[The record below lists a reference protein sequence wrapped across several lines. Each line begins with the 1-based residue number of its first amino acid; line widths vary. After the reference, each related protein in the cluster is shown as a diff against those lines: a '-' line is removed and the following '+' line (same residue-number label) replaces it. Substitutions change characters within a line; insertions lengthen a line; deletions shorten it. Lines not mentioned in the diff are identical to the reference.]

1 MVYNIFKPFVPI
13 DLVMVGKPFSLKPLL
28 QNFIYMFIINM
39 KKELIKLLPNT
50 NNVEVLSDF
59 SLETET
65 SNTYKINQ
73 QKNNINGFIDDI
85 ESVKQSV
92 YLILNIE
99 RYKYLIYDWDYG
111 FEIVDLIGKDINII
125 QVDIQ
130 RRICDAL
137 KQDDRIT
144 DIKDFSFEVQKNK
157 LIAYF
162 TVETIFGSY
171 EMQDEFTV

>member
-1 MVYNIFKPFVPI
+1 M
-13 DLVMVGKPFSLKPLL
+13 
-28 QNFIYMFIINM
+28 
-39 KKELIKLLPNT
+39 PNT

-65 SNTYKINQ
+65 SNTYRINQ

-85 ESVKQSV
+85 EAVKQSV

-99 RYKYLIYDWDYG
+99 RYKYLIYGWDYG

-171 EMQDEFTV
+171 ETQDEFTV

>member
-1 MVYNIFKPFVPI
+1 M
-13 DLVMVGKPFSLKPLL
+13 
-28 QNFIYMFIINM
+28 
-39 KKELIKLLPNT
+39 PNT

-85 ESVKQSV
+85 EAVKQSV

-111 FEIVDLIGKDINII
+111 FEIVDLDINII
-125 QVDIQ
+125 QVEIQ

-137 KQDDRIT
+137 RQDDRIK
-144 DIKDFSFEVQKNK
+144 DINDFSFETQKNK
-157 LIAYF
+157 LIVYF
-162 TVETIFGSY
+162 TIETIFGSY
-171 EMQDEFTV
+171 QMQNEFSI

>member
-1 MVYNIFKPFVPI
+1 M
-13 DLVMVGKPFSLKPLL
+13 S
-28 QNFIYMFIINM
+28 IINM
-39 KKELIKLLPNT
+39 KKGLIKLLPNT

-85 ESVKQSV
+85 EAVKQSV

-111 FEIVDLIGKDINII
+111 FEIVDLIGQDINII
-125 QVDIQ
+125 QVEIQ

-137 KQDDRIT
+137 RQDDRIK
-144 DIKDFSFEVQKNK
+144 DINDFSFETQKNK
-157 LIAYF
+157 LIVYF
-162 TVETIFGSY
+162 TIETIFGSY
-171 EMQDEFTV
+171 QMQNEFSI

>member
-1 MVYNIFKPFVPI
+1 M
-13 DLVMVGKPFSLKPLL
+13 
-28 QNFIYMFIINM
+28 
-39 KKELIKLLPNT
+39 PNT

-111 FEIVDLIGKDINII
+111 FEIVDLIGK
-125 QVDIQ
+125 
-130 RRICDAL
+130 
-137 KQDDRIT
+137 QDDRIT

>member
-1 MVYNIFKPFVPI
+1 
-13 DLVMVGKPFSLKPLL
+13 
-28 QNFIYMFIINM
+28 M
-39 KKELIKLLPNT
+39 KKGLIKLLPNT

-85 ESVKQSV
+85 EAVKQSV

-111 FEIVDLIGKDINII
+111 FEIVDLIGQDINII
-125 QVDIQ
+125 QVEIQ

-137 KQDDRIT
+137 RQDDRIK
-144 DIKDFSFEVQKNK
+144 DINDFSFETQKNK
-157 LIAYF
+157 LIVYF
-162 TVETIFGSY
+162 TIETIFGSY
-171 EMQDEFTV
+171 QMQNEFSI

>member
-1 MVYNIFKPFVPI
+1 M
-13 DLVMVGKPFSLKPLL
+13 S
-28 QNFIYMFIINM
+28 IINM

-85 ESVKQSV
+85 EAVKQSV

-99 RYKYLIYDWDYG
+99 RYKHLIYDWDYG

>member
-1 MVYNIFKPFVPI
+1 M
-13 DLVMVGKPFSLKPLL
+13 
-28 QNFIYMFIINM
+28 
-39 KKELIKLLPNT
+39 PNT

-59 SLETET
+59 SLGTET

-85 ESVKQSV
+85 EAVKQSV

-111 FEIVDLIGKDINII
+111 FEIVDLIGQDINII
-125 QVDIQ
+125 QVEIQ

-137 KQDDRIT
+137 RQDDRIK
-144 DIKDFSFEVQKNK
+144 DINDFSFETQKNK
-157 LIAYF
+157 LIVYF
-162 TVETIFGSY
+162 TIETIFGSY
-171 EMQDEFTV
+171 QMQNEFSI

>member
-1 MVYNIFKPFVPI
+1 
-13 DLVMVGKPFSLKPLL
+13 
-28 QNFIYMFIINM
+28 MFIINM
-39 KKELIKLLPNT
+39 KKGLIELLPNT

-59 SLETET
+59 SLEAET

-85 ESVKQSV
+85 EAVKQSV

-111 FEIVDLIGKDINII
+111 FEIVDLIGQDINII
-125 QVDIQ
+125 QVEIQ

-137 KQDDRIT
+137 RQDDRIK
-144 DIKDFSFEVQKNK
+144 DINDFSFETQKNK
-157 LIAYF
+157 LIVYF
-162 TVETIFGSY
+162 TIETIFGSY
-171 EMQDEFTV
+171 QMQNEFSI

>member
-1 MVYNIFKPFVPI
+1 MTYLNII
-13 DLVMVGKPFSLKPLL
+13 TNSLKPLL
-28 QNFIYMFIINM
+28 QNFIYMFIINI
-39 KKELIKLLPNT
+39 KGLIKLLPNT

-85 ESVKQSV
+85 EAVKQSV

-144 DIKDFSFEVQKNK
+144 DIKDFSFETKKNK

-171 EMQDEFTV
+171 ETQDEFTV

>member
-1 MVYNIFKPFVPI
+1 
-13 DLVMVGKPFSLKPLL
+13 
-28 QNFIYMFIINM
+28 M

-59 SLETET
+59 SLGTET

-85 ESVKQSV
+85 EAVKQSV

-111 FEIVDLIGKDINII
+111 FEIVDLIGN
-125 QVDIQ
+125 
-130 RRICDAL
+130 AL

-144 DIKDFSFEVQKNK
+144 DIKDFSFETQKNK

-171 EMQDEFTV
+171 ETQDEFTV

>member
-1 MVYNIFKPFVPI
+1 
-13 DLVMVGKPFSLKPLL
+13 
-28 QNFIYMFIINM
+28 MFIINI
-39 KKELIKLLPNT
+39 KGLIKLLPNT

-85 ESVKQSV
+85 EAVKQSV

-99 RYKYLIYDWDYG
+99 RYKHLIYDWDYG

-144 DIKDFSFEVQKNK
+144 DIKDFSFETQKNK

-171 EMQDEFTV
+171 ETQDEFTV

>member
-1 MVYNIFKPFVPI
+1 M
-13 DLVMVGKPFSLKPLL
+13 L
-28 QNFIYMFIINM
+28 QNFLYMFIINM
-39 KKELIKLLPNT
+39 KRRLIKLLPNT

-65 SNTYKINQ
+65 SNTYKIDQ

-85 ESVKQSV
+85 EAVKQSV

-137 KQDDRIT
+137 KQDNRIT
-144 DIKDFSFEVQKNK
+144 NIKDFSFETQKNK
-157 LIAYF
+157 LIVYF

-171 EMQDEFTV
+171 ETQDEFTV